1 MEVGVGVSE
10 SWPGPLCGPVAGAGC
25 REPFSLCRGRAL
37 LERGVKVLYVS
48 GTHQPDA
55 HSTENLLTVNTV
67 TQFT

>member
-1 MEVGVGVSE
+1 MA
-10 SWPGPLCGPVAGAGC
+10 WPAVWTSGCGAGC
-25 REPFSLCRGRAL
+25 RKPFSLCRGRAL